1 LLDDRLLEKF
11 DIKTPSTFK
20 NKSNITSILNLYL
33 DFLNSEISNNLNNIL
48 DIDYLNTHN
57 LTSMKRI
64 LFQTHL
70 NEVYDILTKLHLSDD
85 ILLKFKSVYK
95 LFKLNFNNFNL
106 DINTNQVIK
115 SNDYIRSSKDYKT
128 KKGTKTAFVFID
140 NILTLLDLQNIN
152 NLETTIEINS
162 NEVYNYTIKSDS
174 YKEII
179 EEVIVPLCHPVG
191 FIWTSIK
198 LLASEFE
205 DHFGV
210 NITKTL
216 SSIILCD
223 DIDLMSDSSEY
234 GVYLDNYTLNDVHY
248 IITSLYKIKIK
259 KDIISFYSYDLNITN
274 IKLVDPTKGIL
285 TVDYDNK
292 NIIISPYTLTNS
304 NNTYINIELEFN
316 SLTYTISLFINKDF
330 FNYKFYN
337 NLVYSFSELF
347 ILTKEYYGF
356 FSHNILCSVV
366 FNYDISEESIIDD
379 KLIVSSNHI
388 AIDHINLNDVDGVQ
402 PVCYPWYIGSTFNI
416 GEHNLNIQ
424 THCSIQPVCYPW
436 YIDSTFDIGEHNLN
450 IQKYCS
456 IQSLCYPWYIG
467 STFNIG
473 ENKLN
478 IQKYCSIQYVC
489 YPWSIDS
496 TFDIGE
502 NNLNILKYCSI
513 QSLCYPWYIG
523 STFNIGKNNL
533 NIQKY
538 CSLRS
543 ISYLNYTPY
552 LVKIEQ
558 YLNYNSYWFIGEDNN
573 IHDPNLNI
581 GEDIDLY
588 RLEGDSVDL
597 DSIYHFVDN
606 IIKPVDI
613 HIDSYDRVMTDNI
626 NLNDVDRVQ
635 PVYYPWY
642 IDSTFNIGEHNLNI
656 QKYCSIQSTPYLVTI
671 EQYLNH
677 NSYWLIGEDN
687 NIHDPNLNIG
697 EDIDLYRLEGDSV
710 DLDSIYQ
717 FIDNISIPIE
727 TISNNIYF
735 NINSSSLSD
744 NNSLFISD
752 SEDVYPII
760 SEVVDIK
767 MERLVGNEMLEF
779 NNWYINNSNT
789 IGDNKLAINYKYL

>member
-1 LLDDRLLEKF
+1 MLDDRLLEKF

-456 IQSLCYPWYIG
+456 IQS
-467 STFNIG
+467 
-473 ENKLN
+473 
-478 IQKYCSIQYVC
+478 
-489 YPWSIDS
+489 
-496 TFDIGE
+496 
-502 NNLNILKYCSI
+502 
-513 QSLCYPWYIG
+513 
-523 STFNIGKNNL
+523 
-533 NIQKY
+533 
-538 CSLRS
+538 
-543 ISYLNYTPY
+543 
-552 LVKIEQ
+552 
-558 YLNYNSYWFIGEDNN
+558 
-573 IHDPNLNI
+573 
-581 GEDIDLY
+581 
-588 RLEGDSVDL
+588 
-597 DSIYHFVDN
+597 
-606 IIKPVDI
+606 
-613 HIDSYDRVMTDNI
+613 
-626 NLNDVDRVQ
+626 
-635 PVYYPWY
+635 
-642 IDSTFNIGEHNLNI
+642 
-656 QKYCSIQSTPYLVTI
+656 TPYLVTI